1 MKWGWLQDLFRFRFS
16 AIAYF
21 PHFSLEVTFW
31 QRAMRPGTA
40 PTSTSVFSLTWT
52 LKMFSPGWRLS
63 IFVWNQYS
71 LFSFFKEDFNRH
83 YLTNK
88 APYTLAMHTNWFQEE
103 NQVLICQKYILV
115 STPFLRIFSL
125 ITLLFSEG
133 CSQWVFG
140 LAGREGRCLLCDRN
154 SGWSLQIPLI
164 TIESELKST
173 NFFSGASLD
182 DRPKA
187 FEPDQV
193 SESYCWQ
200 KLKIWFRW
208 KTIIDLKLLFSEV
221 ESWKCKT
228 EDELPPPPCPRF
240 VCFLNAFLN
249 WKS

>member
-1 MKWGWLQDLFRFRFS
+1 MSYMSEYMSEIFSTFSENNYFDNSSLFRGMLSVSFWTGWKRRTMS
-16 AIAYF
+16 
-21 PHFSLEVTFW
+21 SLWPE
-31 QRAMRPGTA
+31 
-40 PTSTSVFSLTWT
+40 L
-52 LKMFSPGWRLS
+52 RLIPS
-63 IFVWNQYS
+63 NAFNHN
-71 LFSFFKEDFNRH
+71 LFH
-83 YLTNK
+83 
-88 APYTLAMHTNWFQEE
+88 
-103 NQVLICQKYILV
+103 NQVRTETY
-115 STPFLRIFSL
+115 
-125 ITLLFSEG
+125 
-133 CSQWVFG
+133 
-140 LAGREGRCLLCDRN
+140 
-154 SGWSLQIPLI
+154 
-164 TIESELKST
+164 

-200 KLKIWFRW
+200 KLKIWFRR